1 VRQARYLWAL
11 LSAQGMALLLAPDAL
26 LRWVEVPPPSRAEV
40 RRSLTVLVIG
50 R

>member
-1 VRQARYLWAL
+1 MRQARYLWAL

-26 LRWVEVPPPSRAEV
+26 LRWARCRRHRTAEV
-40 RRSLTVLVIG
+40 RRSLAVLVIG